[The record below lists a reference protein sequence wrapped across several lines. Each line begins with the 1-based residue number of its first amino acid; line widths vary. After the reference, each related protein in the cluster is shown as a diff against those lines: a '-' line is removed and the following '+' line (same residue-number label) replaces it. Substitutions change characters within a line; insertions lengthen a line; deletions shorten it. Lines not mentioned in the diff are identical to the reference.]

1 MTPTGDAD
9 RWAAVLSAFDEVV
22 DLAGPARD
30 ARLTRIGSTDPEL
43 RRAVE
48 ALLVADAAADARL
61 AGLDAALGSR
71 ESSPGDQSADV
82 DPLGLVGRTV
92 SHFRIREPL
101 AQGGMGIVYRADDT
115 RLERGVALK
124 FPLAAHR
131 LDRRVKERFL
141 HEAKLAGALDHPNLC
156 GIYEAGETED
166 GHLFYAMPLYGGET
180 LRARLAREGALPI
193 ADALAIAKQ
202 IAHGLSA
209 AHRAG
214 IVHRDLKPANVML
227 LPDGTVKVLDFGLA
241 RAKDLS
247 STGSRT
253 ALGTVSY
260 MAPEQVQGR
269 PLDGRADLWALGVVL
284 YEMLT
289 GARPFEG
296 EAAGTITHAIVHTE
310 PVAPSARRAGIPSD
324 VERVVLTL
332 LSKES
337 ARRHAAA
344 EDVATALAVIQVGR
358 GAAPVVSLGMHGR
371 SARGSTRWAYAGPL
385 AALIIAASG
394 VGAWFVTRGGGATSA
409 PRTVA
414 VLPFADSSVVRG
426 ASHLAIGVSDAIA
439 TELSRLRGVIVPSH
453 GSVVALLGTTPAPRD
468 IAGALDASAVVT
480 GTVRRTADR
489 LQIDVAMAGP
499 RSSRPFWTQRYDR
512 PVGEIVEIPVEVT
525 RAIVSAL
532 RVDVTDAER
541 TRLSRRHTTNARAY
555 ELYLRGREAELRG
568 MRSGSY
574 GTYIIPTDNV
584 RAALS
589 LYSQAQAVDPSLAV
603 ARGRLALMLMRAAA
617 TYDTT
622 EARRE
627 QARLEAETALRLEPG
642 LFEAH
647 AALAR
652 YWEWRRRD
660 VERAIA
666 EWERALAGAPHRP
679 ELLLRLADAYIR
691 VGRWDDAVATYER
704 TMRADPRNLE
714 AAFYTAL
721 AYTRLRRDE
730 EGMRAYDR
738 AIALAPDNHMIRV
751 IKGHTYLRWR
761 GTPDTLAAVLRSV
774 PRGWDPD
781 GMATWARYTVLRVER
796 RYADALVMLDS
807 SGRELSRDGLVYQPT
822 SLMRAQCYEAL
833 GDRVKARAHYE
844 AARAMLTDSVA
855 ARPGDGSIHA
865 TLGLVYA
872 SLGRKQDAVREA
884 DRAMT
889 LAPVAEISPA
899 ATAFMGIAVEVFARV
914 GELDAAFERLELLLA
929 MPAGREATIPYLRLW
944 PGFDPLRADPRFDQL
959 LARFTAR

>member
-1 MTPTGDAD
+1 MTPTRGAD
-9 RWAAVLSAFDEVV
+9 RWAEVLSAFDEVI
-22 DLAGPARD
+22 DLAGAARD

-61 AGLDAALGSR
+61 ARLDAALGST
-71 ESSPGDQSADV
+71 ESFRGEQSADV

-92 SHFRIREPL
+92 SHFRIREAL

-124 FPLAAHR
+124 FPLAAHQ

-180 LRARLAREGALPI
+180 LKARLAREGALAI

-227 LPDGTVKVLDFGLA
+227 LPDGTVKILDFGLA

-247 STGSRT
+247 LTGSRT

-310 PVAPSARRAGIPSD
+310 PVAPSARRADIPSD

-332 LSKES
+332 LSKEP
-337 ARRHAAA
+337 ARRPAAA

-358 GAAPVVSLGMHGR
+358 GAAPGVPLGTRGPTG
-371 SARGSTRWAYAGPL
+371 RGSAPWAYAVPF
-385 AALIIAASG
+385 AALVVAALG
-394 VGAWFVTRGGGATSA
+394 IGAWFVTRAGRATSA
-409 PRTVA
+409 PRAVA
-414 VLPFADSSVVRG
+414 VLPFADSSVVRS
-426 ASHLAIGVSDAIA
+426 ASHLAIGVSDAIG

-453 GSVVALLGTTPAPRD
+453 GSVALLGTKAEPPD
-468 IAGALDASAVVT
+468 IAVALGASAVVM
-480 GTVRRTADR
+480 GTVRRSADR
-489 LQIDVAMAGP
+489 LQIDIAMAEP
-499 RSSRPFWTQRYDR
+499 RSSTPFWTRRYDR
-512 PVGEIVEIPVEVT
+512 PASEIVEIPLEAT

-532 RVDVTDAER
+532 RVDVSGAER
-541 TRLSRRHTTNARAY
+541 TRLNRRLATNTRAY

-568 MRSGSY
+568 VRPGSY
-574 GTYIIPTDNV
+574 GTNIIPTENV

-589 LYSQAQAVDPSLAV
+589 FYSQAQAVDPSLAV

-647 AALAR
+647 AALAS
-652 YWEWRRRD
+652 YWGWRRRD

-679 ELLLRLADAYIR
+679 DVLLRLADAYIR
-691 VGRWDDAVATYER
+691 VGRWDDAVAAYER
-704 TMRADPRNLE
+704 AMRADPRNLE
-714 AAFYTAL
+714 AAFYAAL

-738 AIALAPDNHMIRV
+738 AIALSPDNHMIRV
-751 IKGHTYLRWR
+751 IKGHTYLRWQ

-781 GMATWARYTVLRVER
+781 GMATWARYTVLRVQR

-807 SGRELSRDGLVYQPT
+807 SASELSRDGLVYQPT

-833 GDRVKARAHYE
+833 GDRVAARAQYE

-855 ARPGDGSIHA
+855 ARPDDGSIHA
-865 TLGLVYA
+865 ALGLVHA

-889 LAPVAEISPA
+889 LAPVAEASPA
-899 ATAFMGIAVEVFARV
+899 ATAFMGIAVEVFGRV

-929 MPAGREATIPYLRLW
+929 MPAGREATVPYLRLW
-944 PGFDPLRADPRFDQL
+944 PGFDPLRADPRFDNL